1 MHPELLTV
9 EAAAQLLMVGRATA
23 YAWARDGRLPVVRV
37 NGLIRVPRA
46 ALMQW
51 IEAQSRGLGPLSHT
65 AAIASPANDDDLDS
79 GDEVVLARQ

>member
-9 EAAAQLLMVGRATA
+9 EAAAQILMVGRATA

-37 NGLIRVPRA
+37 NGLLRVPRA

-51 IEAQSRGLGPLSHT
+51 IEAQADAPHALKTPIIGE
-65 AAIASPANDDDLDS
+65 ASDRP
-79 GDEVVLARQ
+79 